1 MHKNCTIYFSVT
13 CSFIGD
19 RWFVNRIHLSGLRV
33 EALEISFIGDRWF
46 VKIHLS
52 GLRVEALDISFI
64 GDRWF
69 INRIRLSGLRVEALE
84 DQVLVLWVCRVGYH
98 IASTCPLI
106 CGMG

>member
-46 VKIHLS
+46 VNRIHLS
-52 GLRVEALDISFI
+52 GLRVEALEIKYLYYGCVAWGI
-64 GDRWF
+64 
-69 INRIRLSGLRVEALE
+69 IL
-84 DQVLVLWVCRVGYH
+84 QVLVLDLWDGLSVAR
-98 IASTCPLI
+98 S
-106 CGMG
+106 